1 MNDRACARFITT
13 ASVCVTLTIAAAEA
27 FAQVGAGR
35 PGRGDVPPVIAPAE
49 IQRMFDAYAL
59 VQAQEQLKLA
69 DDKFPAFLS
78 RFKALQDLRRTL
90 QIERTRVLQQLRRLV
105 NQGGD
110 EAQIRAQLKTLQDVD
125 AKVAIETQKA
135 IETVDQVLDVRQQ
148 AQFRLFE
155 ELMERRKIE
164 LLMRARQAN
173 RLKNP

>member
-1 MNDRACARFITT
+1 MCIRDSSLA
-13 ASVCVTLTIAAAEA
+13 VTLGGRVA
-27 FAQVGAGR
+27 FGQQAPPPL
-35 PGRGDVPPVIAPAE
+35 PGGDETPNVSPLE